1 MTSNESSNQPVN
13 SAAEENAQAAEIS
26 SSPAKTGSFLLKF
39 FFGLLLLIIIC
50 VAIALATLSSTVP
63 KVASHFLEDYD
74 IDLTI
79 GKMDLSL
86 LDGTLDID
94 NLSLRDINSNEALTI
109 KQLNVAVDLEEA
121 IRNKNII
128 VNAVSISDV
137 EIPISHT
144 LRAGKADQIT
154 IAGINPERFASQEAE
169 PKETTEANKDS
180 IPFAWDSITLDDI
193 NLLYTRINAGGDATD
208 NSTDSASSTN
218 IKAILHSL
226 AVGSFSSAD
235 TRTPTSIQAQL
246 TAADIQSSFA
256 GSVAPLDNGKPGHIT
271 AKLANIDLAQ
281 LKILLDDLAIEL
293 PPQATGIKGM
303 LDYEGRIDWWITD
316 ARTFINLQSSEL
328 NANKLYMTL
337 ANKVGSNG
345 KASVAQ
351 SINGDIKLLAEK
363 IKVGLNP
370 THIIVSNFDTQDST
384 LNYLDNQL
392 NPKAEIKL
400 KSINLAIDTLDT
412 LETKKTSV
420 LSFNAKMGNFGKLS
434 VKGKLALLDPKSSGD
449 LLIQGEQLNLTSFS
463 GFSNAAIGKRI
474 KKGALDF
481 NINALIAN
489 GLIDSKVGLEAHQLG
504 FAGLSAEQK
513 AVKAAAEL
521 EKNDSEQGSKKSGFE
536 AELGM
541 PLNTALNLLRDKD
554 DTIRLKIPVKGPVD
568 DPSININ
575 SIINKAI
582 FKTFKSAVFT
592 QLGPLM
598 ALSAFDK
605 VKSFS
610 DAAKLKPVTFAPM
623 QSDLVADEIAVIDK
637 LAKFLAK
644 RERIKLNICGVASSS
659 EASTADESGKL
670 TEKATD
676 SDALLALADARA
688 VFAKNHLIEKGIDGK
703 RLILCAAEID
713 SSEAATPRVDFSL

>member
-1 MTSNESSNQPVN
+1 MISNDSSQTAN
-13 SAAEENAQAAEIS
+13 STAEENAQAAEMS
-26 SSPAKTGSFLLKF
+26 SGPAKTGSFLLKF
-39 FFGLLLLIIIC
+39 FFGLLLLMIIC
-50 VAIALATLSSTVP
+50 LAIVLATLSSTLP
-63 KVASHFLEDYD
+63 KVASHFLKDYD

-79 GKMDLSL
+79 GKMDLRL

-94 NLSLRDINSNEALTI
+94 NLSLGDINSSEALTI
-109 KQLNVAVDLEEA
+109 KELNVAVDLEEA

-128 VNAVSISDV
+128 INTVSISDV

-144 LRAGKADQIT
+144 LSPGKADQIT
-154 IAGINPERFASQEAE
+154 IAGIDPERFASQEAK

-180 IPFAWDSITLDDI
+180 IAFAWDSITLDDI
-193 NLLYTRINAGGDATD
+193 NLLYTRISAGGD
-208 NSTDSASSTN
+208 ASSTN

-226 AVGSFSSAD
+226 AVGSFSSTD

-281 LKILLDDLAIEL
+281 LKELLDDLAIEL
-293 PPQATGIKGM
+293 PAQASGIEGM

-316 ARTFINLQSSEL
+316 ARMFINLQSSEL
-328 NANKLYMTL
+328 NANKFYMTL
-337 ANKVGSNG
+337 ANKVGGNG
-345 KASVAQ
+345 KTSVVQ
-351 SINGDIKLLAEK
+351 SINGDFKLLAEK

-370 THIIVSNFDTQDST
+370 THIIVSNFDSQDST
-384 LNYLDNQL
+384 LNYIDKQL

-400 KSINLAIDTLDT
+400 KNINLAIDALDT
-412 LETKKTSV
+412 FETKKSSA
-420 LSFNAKMGNFGKLS
+420 LNFNAKMGDFGKLS
-434 VKGKLALLDPKSSGD
+434 VKGQLALLDPKSSGD
-449 LLIQGEQLNLTSFS
+449 LVIQGEQLNLTGFS

-481 NINALIAN
+481 NINALISN
-489 GLIDSKVGLEAHQLG
+489 GLIDSKVNLEAHQLG

-513 AVKAAAEL
+513 ATKAAADL
-521 EKNDSEQGSKKSGFE
+521 ESNKLDPSDKKPGFE
-536 AELGM
+536 TELGM

-568 DPSININ
+568 DPNININ

-605 VKSFS
+605 MKSFS

-623 QSDLVADEIAVIDK
+623 QNDLVAEEMAVIDK

-659 EASTADESGKL
+659 EASATDESVKQ

-676 SDALLALADARA
+676 SDELLALADARA